1 MSWESTVTYYAE
13 INRRRAGHSGPQ
25 TKHNRRRADHSGRQA
40 EHDKKNKPEFVRR
53 KNPLTYPD
61 KIGYNTPIVTHDM
74 GA

>member
-1 MSWESTVTYYAE
+1 MPDPPRPIGTIGGMSWESTVTYYAE
-13 INRRRAGHSGPQ
+13 I
-25 TKHNRRRADHSGRQA
+25 NRRRADHSGRQA